1 MKIILINPPN
11 IVDLS
16 FGSLRQF
23 KNIDIGN
30 YLPLGLLYIAASI
43 EHSSKHKVEI
53 IDAQAEKLD
62 FDSLRI
68 ILERSLPDVV
78 GVYTM
83 SFTLFDSYKTA
94 KIAKT
99 VSKDII
105 TILGGPHLAVYPDE
119 SASLPY
125 IDYIVCGEGEETIV
139 ELLEAIEG
147 RRSFISVGGIGY
159 KENGKTIL
167 THPRTAIK
175 NLDNLPFPARHL
187 LPPDRYYSIVGQK
200 KISTTI
206 MASRG
211 CPSNCYFCYIPY
223 RTFRMRSAENIVR
236 EIEICV
242 DAGIEEFFFFDENFT
257 VSSRRVIEI
266 CDAIIDK
273 KLKIDFDIR
282 SRIDTVNRTLLERLK
297 EAGCKR
303 IQFGVESGNEDV
315 LKMMNKKI
323 TLKQVRDT
331 FKLCHDAGIRTYA
344 DIIIGYP
351 GEDIKQIWDTVD
363 LIHEIDPDYVQVGIT
378 MHFPSTKIYIDA
390 MASDQLE
397 DIWREHAMNPQRDF
411 KAPYASNRFT
421 PEELENL
428 QQKIIRGFYLR
439 PQYIF
444 KRLKGVSG
452 LIELVR
458 GCKAGFRLLLQTL

>member
-11 IVDLS
+11 IADLS

-30 YLPLGLLYIAASI
+30 YLPLGLLYVAASI
-43 EHSSKHKVEI
+43 ERNSKHSVEI
-53 IDAQAEKLD
+53 IDAQAERLN
-62 FDSLRI
+62 FDSLSI
-68 ILERSLPDVV
+68 ILKRSLPDVI
-78 GVYTM
+78 GIYTT
-83 SFTLFDSYKTA
+83 SFTLFNSYQTA
-94 KIAKT
+94 KIAKA
-99 VSKDII
+99 VSKNII
-105 TILGGPHLAVYPDE
+105 TVLGGPHLAVYPE
-119 SASLPY
+119 ETANLPY

-139 ELLEAIEG
+139 DLLEAIES
-147 RRSFISVGGIGY
+147 RRSFTSVGGIGY
-159 KENGKTIL
+159 RENGKAIL
-167 THPRTAIK
+167 TQPRAMIK
-175 NLDNLPFPARHL
+175 NLDDLPFPARHL
-187 LPPDRYYSIVGQK
+187 LPPDRYYSIVGQR

-211 CPSNCYFCYIPY
+211 CPSNCNFCYIPY
-223 RTFRMRSAENIVR
+223 RKFRMRSAENIVR

-273 KLKIDFDIR
+273 KLNIDFDIR
-282 SRIDTVNRTLLERLK
+282 SRIDTVNQTLLEKLK
-297 EAGCKR
+297 GAGCKR

-331 FKLCHDAGIRTYA
+331 FKSCHDAGIRTYA
-344 DIIIGYP
+344 DIMIGYP
-351 GEDIKQIWDTVD
+351 GEDIKQISDTVD
-363 LIHEIDPDYVQVGIT
+363 LLHEIEPDYVQVGIT

-390 MASDQLE
+390 IESGLLK
-397 DIWREHAMNPQRDF
+397 DIWREHAGDPQKDF
-411 KAPYASNRFT
+411 KAPYASTNIT
-421 PEELENL
+421 PKELESL
-428 QQKIIRGFYLR
+428 QRKIIMGFYLR
-439 PQYIF
+439 PQYIL
-444 KRLKGVSG
+444 KRLNGVSG

-458 GCKAGFRLLLQTL
+458 SCKAGFRLLLQAL